1 MPGPLTQVMEEP
13 RAVFHMLPYAANE
26 TNTATLT
33 TLTLLQTHVHRV
45 FSKYKQYKWS
55 YWGVCSSH
63 VNFMLQ
69 VLLQGLGRFG
79 R

>member
-13 RAVFHMLPYAANE
+13 RAVFHIPSYAANE

-33 TLTLLQTHVHRV
+33 LLQTRVHRV
-45 FSKYKQYKWS
+45 FSKYKQYNRS
-55 YWGVCSSH
+55 SWGVCSSH

>member
-1 MPGPLTQVMEEP
+1 MPGPVTQVIEEP
-13 RAVFHMLPYAANE
+13 RVFHMLPYAANE
-26 TNTATLT
+26 TLTA
-33 TLTLLQTHVHRV
+33 LTLLQTHVHGV
-45 FSKYKQYKWS
+45 FSKYKQYKWG

-63 VNFMLQ
+63 VNVMLQ